1 MSKVDQRLLGAF
13 VMTEEKVMQSLR
25 DVVDPE
31 IGINIVDLGL
41 VYNVDIQPEGILVE
55 ITMTTPTCPLHAVI
69 TRDAEQVLQ
78 SNFPEAKSVEIE
90 LVWEPIWNP
99 SMMSKSAKQLLGWE

>member
-1 MSKVDQRLLGAF
+1 MIKEEN
-13 VMTEEKVMQSLR
+13 VMESLR
-25 DVVDPE
+25 EVIDPE

-41 VYNVDIQPEGILVE
+41 VYAINIQPEIIQVG

-69 TRDAEQVLQ
+69 TRDAKQVMM
-78 SNFPEAKSVEIE
+78 SAFPEAKVVKIE

-99 SMMSKSAKQLLGWE
+99 SMMSDDAKKILGWA